1 MISVLVE
8 QALSLTPVLP
18 VYGRLRQEDHSES
31 WGQAKRFSN
40 TLSKNN
46 GWRGGGGA
54 MLIECR
60 KLGMEAHCC
69 HLSTQEVMKAIGS
82 LIHNYSWFHSGLHK

>member
-46 GWRGGGGA
+46 GWRGGGGSYVDRA
-54 MLIECR
+54 QKTGHGGTL
-60 KLGMEAHCC
+60 
-69 HLSTQEVMKAIGS
+69 LSPQ
-82 LIHNYSWFHSGLHK
+82 HSGSDEGNRVLDSQLFLVP